1 MPVRELRHTE
11 CAYYISSRQIVVLQ
25 RLTSTFPLP
34 KMDEHQEREIALGL
48 REGKPEAWQ
57 ALYDAFVLSIWQS
70 VARRLGPHRAEV
82 ADVVQETF
90 LAAARGARQYDAGR
104 GSLWMWLSGI
114 ARNSVAL
121 YFRKKNRDERYD
133 AAPGGGATA
142 ARLAPWLERKQAEPG
157 AALESAEL
165 AALVRTSLAALP
177 SDYETLLVAKYID
190 EANVDQLAAAEQSTP
205 GAIRSKLARAR
216 QAFRQVFAKTSACSS
231 DEEERVR

>member
-1 MPVRELRHTE
+1 
-11 CAYYISSRQIVVLQ
+11 
-25 RLTSTFPLP
+25 
-34 KMDEHQEREIALGL
+34 MDEHQEREIALGL

-57 ALYDAFVLSIWQS
+57 ALYDAFVLPVWQS

-114 ARNSVAL
+114 
-121 YFRKKNRDERYD
+121 
-133 AAPGGGATA
+133 GATTWRSTFA
-142 ARLAPWLERKQAEPG
+142 SKSGTNTATRPTAPRRRLGSCRGSSEKSPSRARCWSRRSWPRWCG
-157 AALESAEL
+157 
-165 AALVRTSLAALP
+165 TSLAALP
-177 SDYETLLVAKYID
+177 RDYEILLVAKYID

-231 DEEERVR
+231 EEEERVR